1 MLISANNIT
10 QKRTQ
15 AKEPTQ
21 HFYIGLSDKLLKAP
35 ETGKCYPDVNLTVDI
50 PGKKQN
56 KPFRGTNHLFLIIIQ
71 LFTRVIHFFR
81 GNIHSCFGN
90 IPSGLG
96 ENLFCFGNI
105 LSGFGENPFCFG
117 NILSRPGKNLFCFGD
132 IPSGFGK
139 NLFCFGNIPLFP
151 SINVSLSRKN
161 RHCLEI
167 FPPFPCTLSLNLLY
181 THPIVQRPDEMN
193 LLTFKTL

>member
-10 QKRTQ
+10 QKKTQ
-15 AKEPTQ
+15 TDKLLESI
-21 HFYIGLSDKLLKAP
+21 YIGLKDKRFYALAP
-35 ETGKCYPDVNLTVDI
+35 ETCDPDVYLTVH
-50 PGKKQN
+50 KLAKSNTKQ
-56 KPFRGTNHLFLIIIQ
+56 FRGTNHLFLIIIQ

-96 ENLFCFGNI
+96 EN
-105 LSGFGENPFCFG
+105 PFCFG
-117 NILSRPGKNLFCFGD
+117 NILSRPGKNLFSFGN
-132 IPSGFGK
+132 ILSGFGK

-161 RHCLEI
+161 RHFLEI
-167 FPPFPCTLSLNLLY
+167 FPPFPRSLSLNLLC
-181 THPIVQRPDEMN
+181 THPIVQRSDEMN